1 MTLHPIERRANG
13 QRYSEG
19 LLVDVRPF
27 FGGLSL
33 WMHNR
38 IGVIPMNKLSIH
50 GITEIT
56 ISKEVFEN
64 DELYDFGGAGFTVVN
79 VTAIDDTGRS
89 TRLTCFVEP
98 GFALHSSIASV

>member
-1 MTLHPIERRANG
+1 
-13 QRYSEG
+13 
-19 LLVDVRPF
+19 VDVWPI

-33 WMHNR
+33 WMHHWR
-38 IGVIPMNKLSIH
+38 GVVSMNKLSIH

-56 ISKEVFEN
+56 LSKEVFEN

>member
-1 MTLHPIERRANG
+1 
-13 QRYSEG
+13 
-19 LLVDVRPF
+19 
-27 FGGLSL
+27 
-33 WMHNR
+33 
-38 IGVIPMNKLSIH
+38 MNKLSIH

-56 ISKEVFEN
+56 LSKEVFEN

-98 GFALHSSIASV
+98 GFTLHSSIASA